1 MSLFFEIIPAI
12 FRQTCMTAIW
22 FLTRQLK
29 HVTTCDNMLRHLLRT
44 VPLPPGLQ
52 DRGPHHLQHLPA
64 EPSPAGGN
72 SSYVIAG
79 FAVYLKRN
87 ACFVFTSKPLMLLGM
102 SFQCRIRFWFLVSG
116 DLIQHV
122 SSLMLFIYIPWATR
136 FKMYSHLVCYK
147 GRNSGFHAS
156 FLPFEPQPWWELN
169 CLQCLQH
176 VDCVCGLRE
185 PRWSW
190 FWII

>member
-1 MSLFFEIIPAI
+1 MSLFFEIIPAM

-29 HVTTCDNMLRHLLRT
+29 HVTTCDNMLHHLLRT

-116 DLIQHV
+116 DLIQHD
-122 SSLMLFIYIPWATR
+122 SSLIYIYIYHELPVLRCTLIWSAIR
-136 FKMYSHLVCYK
+136 EGIPGSMRPSSRLSH
-147 GRNSGFHAS
+147 SHD
-156 FLPFEPQPWWELN
+156 E
-169 CLQCLQH
+169 
-176 VDCVCGLRE
+176 
-185 PRWSW
+185 SW
-190 FWII
+190 TAYNACNM

>member
-29 HVTTCDNMLRHLLRT
+29 HVTTCDNMLHDLLRT

-116 DLIQHV
+116 DLIQHD
-122 SSLMLFIYIPWATR
+122 SSLMLYLYIYTMSYPFLRCTLIWSAIREGIPGSMR
-136 FKMYSHLVCYK
+136 PSSRLSH
-147 GRNSGFHAS
+147 SHD
-156 FLPFEPQPWWELN
+156 E
-169 CLQCLQH
+169 
-176 VDCVCGLRE
+176 
-185 PRWSW
+185 SW
-190 FWII
+190 TAYNACNM